1 MSKIV
6 EGIIVKCLETG
17 RTGIVLE
24 IRRGAV
30 AMCARVHWDTGAT
43 TLTECC
49 ELEAVM
55 PSQ

>member
-1 MSKIV
+1 MTKIV
-6 EGIIVKCLETG
+6 EGIIVKCLDTG

-30 AMCARVHWDTGAT
+30 AMYARVHWDTGAT

>member
-6 EGIIVKCLETG
+6 EGIIVKCLETD

-30 AMCARVHWDTGAT
+30 TMYARVHWDTGET

-49 ELEAVM
+49 ELKAVM

>member
-6 EGIIVKCLETG
+6 EGIIVKCLETD

-30 AMCARVHWDTGAT
+30 TMYARVHWDTGET
-43 TLTECC
+43 TLTEC
-49 ELEAVM
+49 
-55 PSQ
+55 